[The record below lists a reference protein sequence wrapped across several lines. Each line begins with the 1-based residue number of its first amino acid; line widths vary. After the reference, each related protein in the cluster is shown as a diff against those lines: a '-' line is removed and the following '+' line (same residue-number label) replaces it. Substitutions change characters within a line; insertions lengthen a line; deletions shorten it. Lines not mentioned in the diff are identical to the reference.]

1 MRYNDTRR
9 VCNSTPF
16 NVFLRREALAAKES
30 FGAQLRTLRGVK
42 RNDTTIVPSAGTR
55 HISYRG
61 ECFQ

>member
-1 MRYNDTRR
+1 MKYNNTRR

-16 NVFLRREALAAKES
+16 NVFSQREALATMES

-42 RNDTTIVPSAGTR
+42 HNDTTIASFAGTR
-55 HISYRG
+55 HIPCGG